1 VTVIEEQDVGETQD
15 PGSRPLQGRVALI
28 TGASRG
34 IGRAIALELAGRG
47 ADIVVNFLRKRSA
60 AEEVVAEVEA
70 RGQRAIA
77 VKANVG
83 EAEQIEA
90 LFGRL
95 VEEFGRCDILVGN
108 AATGVVRP
116 ITLLED
122 KHWDWT
128 LDVNARSILRC
139 ARKAVPLMEAQGW
152 GRIVGIT
159 SFGSSRV
166 FSEYGVIGVS
176 KAAIEALIR
185 YLAVDLAPKGIIAN
199 AVSPG
204 VVDTDALK
212 YFPIELEK
220 TLRQGALRTPARR
233 LATPE
238 DIAKVVAFLCLD
250 DAAMIVGQTIVV
262 DGGWSI
268 MV

>member
-1 VTVIEEQDVGETQD
+1 MGEVAYNFA
-15 PGSRPLQGRVALI
+15 GNKPLQGRVALI

-34 IGRAIALELAGRG
+34 IGRAIALELARRG
-47 ADIVVNFLRKRSA
+47 ADIVVNFLRRRSA
-60 AEEVVAEVEA
+60 ADEA
-70 RGQRAIA
+70 VTAIHALGQRAIA

-83 EAEQIEA
+83 EAEEIDKMFDQ
-90 LFGRL
+90 
-95 VEEFGRCDILVGN
+95 VEREFGRCDILVGN
-108 AATGVVRP
+108 AATGVIRP
-116 ITLLED
+116 ITQLED

-128 LDVNARSILRC
+128 LDINARSILRC
-139 ARKAVPLMEAQGW
+139 ALRAIPLMEAQGW
-152 GRIVGIT
+152 GRIIGIT
-159 SFGSSRV
+159 SFGSTRV
-166 FSEYGVIGVS
+166 FPAYGIVGIS

-212 YFPIELEK
+212 YFPIDLEQ
-220 TLRQGALRTPARR
+220 TLREGALRTPARR

-238 DIAKVVAFLCLD
+238 DIAKVVAFLCSD

-268 MV
+268 LA